1 MEPGKEAKSGIRE
14 TRGGSQVGYWLFRL
28 RVAAKN
34 DTQSRVAT
42 TEMVFYFVCYTNA
55 LAKGQNG
62 D

>member
-1 MEPGKEAKSGIRE
+1 MELERQE
-14 TRGGSQVGYWLFRL
+14 VGSKVGYWLFRL

-55 LAKGQNG
+55 LAKG
-62 D
+62 